1 MSKLEKI
8 ILTIFLV
15 AAISIVSIFFLCVR
29 EGSDN
34 GKSSSVCQVTKLET
48 KEETSKPGVGI
59 NIEYPNLG
67 VDKVQPIFEVKGSAS
82 NNWFFEGSFPVII
95 EDTAGK
101 KVGGGIA
108 QTQNDWT
115 KETNLNFIA
124 KLSFDKAP
132 KGVNYWLVFNN
143 DNPSGEKI
151 RQFEFRYPVEIDSDY
166 NQSIKLYWIAKP
178 EMSFGNGQ
186 CDSVYESEH
195 FVKKSTE
202 PIKQAIEELL
212 AGPSEK
218 DSQAGFTT
226 SINDQVKILGISL
239 NGGTLK
245 IDFDKTIEQSVG
257 GSCRVSAIRKQIE
270 KTAKQFSGVK
280 KVIIAVEGRVDDAL
294 QP

>member
-8 ILTIFLV
+8 ILAIFLV

-34 GKSSSVCQVTKLET
+34 GKPPLVYQITKQEV
-48 KEETSKPGVGI
+48 KEENSKPGVGI
-59 NIEYPNLG
+59 NIEYPTLG

-82 NNWFFEGSFPVII
+82 DSWFFEGSFPVTI
-95 EDTAGK
+95 EDASGK
-101 KVGGGIA
+101 KVGGGVA

-115 KETNLNFIA
+115 KETNLNFVA
-124 KLSFDKAP
+124 KLSFDKTP
-132 KGVNYWLVFNN
+132 KSVNYWLVFNN

-151 RQFEFRYPVEIDSDY
+151 RQFEFRYPLEIDSDY
-166 NQSIKLYWIAKP
+166 NQGIKLYWIAKP
-178 EMSFGNGQ
+178 EMSFGDGQ
-186 CDSVYESEH
+186 CDSVYESER
-195 FVKKSTE
+195 FVKKSSE

-212 AGPSEK
+212 TGPNEK

-226 SINDQVKILGISL
+226 SINKQVKILGISL
-239 NGGTLK
+239 NNGNLK

-270 KTAKQFSGVK
+270 KTAKQFSAVK

>member
-1 MSKLEKI
+1 MSKLEKF
-8 ILTIFLV
+8 ILTIFLI

-34 GKSSSVCQVTKLET
+34 GKVSSVCQVTKLET
-48 KEETSKPGVGI
+48 KKEVGKPGVGI
-59 NIEYPNLG
+59 NIEYPTIG

-82 NNWFFEGSFPVII
+82 NSWFFEGSFPVTI
-95 EDTAGK
+95 EDAAGK
-101 KVGGGIA
+101 KVGGGVA
-108 QTQNDWT
+108 QTKNDWT
-115 KETNLNFIA
+115 TENNLNFVA

-132 KGVNYWLVFNN
+132 KNVNYWLVFSN

-151 RQFEFRYPVEIDSDY
+151 RQFEFRYPLEVDSDY
-166 NQSIKLYWIAKP
+166 SQSLKLYWVAKP

-186 CDSVYESEH
+186 CDSVYEAEH
-195 FVKKSTE
+195 FVKKSNE

-212 AGPSEK
+212 AGPNEK

-226 SINDQVKILGISL
+226 SINSQVKVLGISL
-239 NGGTLK
+239 NSGVLK
-245 IDFDKTIEQSVG
+245 IDFDKTIEQNIG

-270 KTAKQFSGVK
+270 RTAKQFNGVK